1 MTAKKRILVVDDTPS
16 NIKVLNDILKGIYH
30 VSVATNGDDALT
42 IANAE
47 AKPDLILLD
56 IMMPGMDGYEVCRR
70 LKVSSETSSI
80 PVIFVT
86 AKGDEEDE
94 SNGFDVGCVDYIT
107 KPVSPP
113 LVLARVKTH
122 LELGH
127 ALETLAI
134 QNMELIEAAKL
145 REDVEEIT
153 RHDLKNPLSGIFS
166 AVDLMEMIG
175 ELSPDHNEA
184 LEVIKESAHKIL
196 SMVNASLDLFKME
209 RHLYNPELV
218 DVDMIDVISRI
229 EKEYASLLNI
239 FRTSISVQADGRPL
253 DGKEPF
259 MVKGEMLLIYSMM
272 ANLIKNAIEATP
284 ENETIYIF
292 LSRHDLTVD
301 IAVKNKGSIPEEIQ
315 KVFFEKY
322 ATSGKPR
329 GTGIG
334 TYSAKLIARTLNGDI
349 SMTSSEEEGTK
360 LLIRLPL

>member
-145 REDVEEIT
+145 REEVEEIT
-153 RHDLKNPLSGIFS
+153 RHDLKNPLTGIFS

-175 ELSPDHNEA
+175 DLNPDHTEA
-184 LEVIKESAHKIL
+184 LDVIKESAHKIL

-209 RHLYNPELV
+209 RNIYTPEMV
-218 DVDMIDVISRI
+218 DVDMIDIIKRI
-229 EKEYASLLNI
+229 EKEYSSLLNI
-239 FRTSISVQADGRPL
+239 FRTSISVMVNGLQTDA
-253 DGKEPF
+253 KEPF
-259 MVKGEMLLIYSMM
+259 IVKGEMLLLYSMM
-272 ANLIKNAIEATP
+272 ANLIKNAIEAIP
-284 ENETIYIF
+284 ENETIHIF
-292 LSRHDLTVD
+292 LTKNTSTAG
-301 IAVKNKGSIPEEIQ
+301 IAVKNKGGIPEEIQ
-315 KVFFEKY
+315 KTFFDKY
-322 ATSGKPR
+322 VTSGKAK

-349 SMTSSEEEGTK
+349 SMTSSEEDGTT
-360 LLIRLPL
+360 LSILLPL